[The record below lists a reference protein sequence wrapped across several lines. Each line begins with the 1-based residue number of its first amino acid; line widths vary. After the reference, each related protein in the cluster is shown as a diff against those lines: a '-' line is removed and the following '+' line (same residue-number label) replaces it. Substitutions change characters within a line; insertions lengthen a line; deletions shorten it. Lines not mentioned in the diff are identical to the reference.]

1 MLTACFEKEPL
12 LQYPRW
18 PLSSLQTAGDG
29 ICEQQAQC
37 LFTGGTEASTLSVA
51 TVWTCPYPQCREANH
66 NSSLT
71 SSTVC
76 YFSRPPPSKGHNNK
90 SLIPRPDNS
99 TGLLTSLSFSTK
111 WQNSRGAEEKT
122 APKTHELMETGTP
135 STIKSLLHIS
145 GPPLNFHSSCS
156 ETIFPLLQFPGNLD
170 IQTEASNL
178 RKTAADWDKN
188 NYSSISLPRDTL
200 STSSSS

>member
-1 MLTACFEKEPL
+1 MRT
-12 LQYPRW
+12 
-18 PLSSLQTAGDG
+18 
-29 ICEQQAQC
+29 
-37 LFTGGTEASTLSVA
+37 ASTVFIYRRNRGQWCTVA
-51 TVWTCPYPQCREANH
+51 IVWTCPYPQCREANH

-76 YFSRPPPSKGHNNK
+76 YFSRPPPSKGHVNK
-90 SLIPRPDNS
+90 SLIPWPDDS
-99 TGLLTSLSFSTK
+99 TGILTSLSFSTK
-111 WQNSRGAEEKT
+111 WQNSRGAGEKT

-135 STIKSLLHIS
+135 STNKSLLHIS

-156 ETIFPLLQFPGNLD
+156 KTIFPPLQFPGNLD
-170 IQTEASNL
+170 MQAEKASNL

-200 STSSSS
+200 STSSSSQGCIGFAPWHTMTPLWLKLYDWAD